1 MKRRVVAISVLL
13 VALASLVFA
22 GSTGLPSLSAPQPQQ
37 RAEKPSI
44 SGKSQKRDY
53 VEMKSDEGWQMEHN
67 GQKIMVVVGNFAAH
81 HNGTV
86 ITADSAVRYTERH
99 IECFGNVLI
108 NRGSTYIYG
117 DRAEYDGETNEA
129 KVYSKIVKVVDG
141 DATLFTYNFS
151 FNTQTNTGRYSGGG
165 VLISGDNMLESDRG
179 YIYSD
184 EHEIIC
190 VDRVQ
195 MRNNEYDM
203 TGDSVVYNTET
214 DFAQFFTRTNI
225 WNKAEKGSGE
235 EDDYLYAD
243 RGTFDKRKQLYTLT
257 LNGYILTKDQELL
270 CDTLDYY
277 RDSNYVRLK
286 RNIQIDD
293 RTQKMLI
300 FGDWGE
306 YWKEPGNVFV
316 TKEPSLISYDL
327 SQGDSVFVR
336 SDSMFVYTRYP
347 IREKVEQARRDS
359 LEQAAK
365 RAAADTLKGPKQEQT
380 GAVANKKMERPKP
393 NDKPRG
399 NEGHRDM
406 SDRLGAKGG
415 ASDRGAARGENGMP
429 ASPNRAGEALQG
441 VAMPSDSTLK
451 SQSDTTKVLT
461 DSVKIVAD
469 TAAVVAKTKAELR
482 REMIDSLI
490 NDTINPRSHLLAKLL
505 KEEAVELNKIVKAA
519 IKAEQRKRKAER
531 DSILAE
537 RHALYVVLLGEAR
550 VRDAERRR
558 IEKAETKRINDSLKV
573 VNDSIKRAEKIVN
586 DSIKRVEKI
595 VNDSLKRAAKIAKR
609 AAKRAV
615 KDTLQLD
622 SLRRDSL
629 QLHLVK
635 VDSVKIDSL
644 AKSILVADSVKVALQ
659 LDSLRRDSLRRDTLQ
674 LDSLKRDSL
683 QLDSLVVDSLKLD
696 SLKLDRLAVDSLKS
710 DSLRVDSL
718 KLDSLKVDSLKSDSL
733 RVDSLKIDSTKLDTL
748 AKFDT
753 MTVKQVKAYFK
764 AIYDREKA
772 EEERIKQDSLN
783 AKLDRIGLARQAKR
797 TEQYKKWARRDSIY
811 MAKAQERADEQLR
824 RKLARQERRGIYI
837 QMADSSELRI
847 VDSILLAEFGPLDT
861 VVNHNLDSII
871 EILFPKPLPSPSEIA
886 KADSLNLDSLYRE
899 IRAYSRVK
907 MFRSDAQ
914 AICDSL
920 TMTTVD
926 SIIHMYKLPVLWNGS
941 NQITSDIMH
950 IITRNSQIAQADFE
964 GKPMMVSE
972 IDTTHYNQVAGKE
985 MTALFRDNQIYRNDV
1000 NGNVQTIYYM
1010 QEDNSPEITLMAY
1023 IEAGDMTSYIEGQDV
1038 VGITYRG
1045 NPTYTFYPMDKI
1057 PATQPTKL
1065 DGFKWEISRRPAQ
1078 DSVFIRT
1085 IRPSQ
1090 RDEKRSLRKPLFPI
1104 NALLQQRKNDYIRR
1118 GVWQD
1123 RTDTLTYETIEWLES
1138 LKSF

>member
-1 MKRRVVAISVLL
+1 
-13 VALASLVFA
+13 
-22 GSTGLPSLSAPQPQQ
+22 
-37 RAEKPSI
+37 
-44 SGKSQKRDY
+44 
-53 VEMKSDEGWQMEHN
+53 MEHN

-117 DRAEYDGETNEA
+117 DRADYNGDTNEA

-151 FNTQTNTGRYSGGG
+151 FNTQTSIGRYSGGG
-165 VLISGDNMLESDRG
+165 VLISGDNMLESNRG

-195 MRNNEYDM
+195 MRNNEYEM

-214 DFAQFFTRTNI
+214 DFAQFFSNTNI
-225 WNKAEKGSGE
+225 WNKAEQGSGE

-243 RGTFDKRKQLYTLT
+243 RGSFDKRKQLYTLT

-277 RDSNYVRLK
+277 RDSDYVRLK

-293 RTQKMLI
+293 RSQKMLI

-316 TKEPSLISYDL
+316 TKNPSLVSYDL
-327 SQGDSVFVR
+327 SQSDSVFMC

-347 IREKVEQARRDS
+347 IREKIEQARKDS
-359 LEQAAK
+359 LEQVAK
-365 RAAADTLKGPKQEQT
+365 KMAADSAKSAKPS
-380 GAVANKKMERPKP
+380 VA
-393 NDKPRG
+393 
-399 NEGHRDM
+399 
-406 SDRLGAKGG
+406 
-415 ASDRGAARGENGMP
+415 
-429 ASPNRAGEALQG
+429 
-441 VAMPSDSTLK
+441 
-451 SQSDTTKVLT
+451 
-461 DSVKIVAD
+461 DSVKSANENKKRALQQKQNERKEEFERRQQKRNQKPAEQPQTNHPHTEREEELQPNPTATPQTALASVAD
-469 TAAVVAKTKAELR
+469 TVKVASDSVAIAPKSKAELR
-482 REMIDSLI
+482 RELIDSLI
-490 NDTINPRSHLLAKLL
+490 KDSINPQPNLLAKLL
-505 KEEAVELNKIVKAA
+505 KEEATEVNKIVKAK
-519 IKAEQRKRKAER
+519 IKEEQRRREAER

-537 RHALYVVLLGEAR
+537 RKSLYAMLLGEAR
-550 VRDAERRR
+550 VRDAERKR
-558 IEKAETKRINDSLKV
+558 IEKEIAKRIKDSLKL
-573 VNDSIKRAEKIVN
+573 
-586 DSIKRVEKI
+586 VE
-595 VNDSLKRAAKIAKR
+595 DSLKRVAK
-609 AAKRAV
+609 
-615 KDTLQLD
+615 
-622 SLRRDSL
+622 
-629 QLHLVK
+629 
-635 VDSVKIDSL
+635 L
-644 AKSILVADSVKVALQ
+644 AP
-659 LDSLRRDSLRRDTLQ
+659 
-674 LDSLKRDSL
+674 
-683 QLDSLVVDSLKLD
+683 
-696 SLKLDRLAVDSLKS
+696 
-710 DSLRVDSL
+710 
-718 KLDSLKVDSLKSDSL
+718 DSLKVDSLKTDSL
-733 RVDSLKIDSTKLDTL
+733 KVDTPIKDSIKVDSIKLDTLKVDSLKADSLKIDSLKTDSLKIDTLQVDSTKVDTL

-797 TEQYKKWARRDSIY
+797 VEQYKKWAHRDSIY

-861 VVNHNLDSII
+861 IVNHSLDSII
-871 EILFPKPLPSPSEIA
+871 EILFPKPLPSPTEIA
-886 KADSLNLDSLYRE
+886 KADSLNIDSLYRE

-914 AICDSL
+914 SICDSL
-920 TMTTVD
+920 TMTTID

-941 NQITSDIMH
+941 NQIKSEIMH
-950 IITRNSQIAQADFE
+950 IITRESQLVKADFE

-972 IDTTHYNQVAGKE
+972 IDTAHYNQVAGKA
-985 MTALFRDNQIYRNDV
+985 MSALFRDNQIYRNDV

-1023 IEAGDMTSYIEGQDV
+1023 IEAGDMTSYIEGQEV

-1065 DGFKWEISRRPAQ
+1065 DGFKWEALRRPSR
-1078 DSVFIRT
+1078 DSVFTRT
-1085 IRPSQ
+1085 IIPSQ
-1090 RDEKRSLRKPLFPI
+1090 REEKRSLRKPLFPI
-1104 NALLQQRKNDYIRR
+1104 NALLQQRKSDYIRR